1 MSIFSS
7 PSLTNEDYWRAII
20 LFGGNSATYKFAL
33 AKSLSE
39 FVHKQQSFIR
49 MEELAVPFSQHL
61 CEHLKSV
68 EKQSTSKSSKF
79 LDVCREYNAKVIDH
93 DTLINA
99 TVKRGFENVIKA
111 FHVVNQ
117 DKVGVPFYQD
127 DRKAKK
133 GITLTDAALSMLENF
148 QFQNLSIET
157 EARWRLVETA
167 WSQNVSPK
175 LLQVQHDNATN
186 ELYIAQHG
194 FKRTNITSS
203 RDALNGYQ
211 KGKCFYSFHEISVVD
226 KSPNLA
232 DVDHLFP
239 HKLKPDMPD
248 INFDGIWNLVLSTK
262 DCNRGEN
269 GKFAKLVEPK
279 YLERLHERNNY
290 LIESHHPLRET
301 LINQTGKTEPIRR
314 NFLQSV
320 YNAAA
325 KVLLQTW
332 KPEFEHDDRF

>member
-39 FVHKQQSFIR
+39 FVRKQQSFIR

-61 CEHLKSV
+61 CEHLKAV

-79 LDVCREYNAKVIDH
+79 LDACRDYNAKNIDH
-93 DTLINA
+93 DALIDT
-99 TVKRGFENVIKA
+99 TVKRGFANVIDA

-117 DKVGVPFYQD
+117 DKVGIPFYQD
-127 DRKAKK
+127 DRREKK

-167 WSQNVSPK
+167 WSQSVSPK
-175 LLQVQHDNATN
+175 LLQVQHDDATN

-226 KSPNLA
+226 KSPSLA

-239 HKLKPDMPD
+239 HMLKPEMPD

-262 DCNRGEN
+262 ECNRGEN

-279 YLERLHERNNY
+279 YLERLHQRNNY

-301 LINQTGKTEPIRR
+301 LINQTGKTEAIRR
-314 NFLQSV
+314 HFLQSV

-325 KVLLQTW
+325 KLLLQTW
-332 KPEFEHDDRF
+332 KPEFEYDDHF